1 MINLKRNDK
10 IIIIVAVI
18 VLILA
23 GIGIA
28 AYTPEDVGDR
38 LPEEELNTYTVDWD
52 IRTGSIQSMSEF
64 AGKKSPYEGTIQIN
78 QRNLKTVTFNLS
90 WMDDKTTL
98 LGRAGLDTLTLEI
111 TTPDGE
117 IREESQKSAS
127 KSKTGNI
134 MMDFSVSNGIPSN
147 QPIEAMDMYEAE
159 EELQNNESYY
169 HETWSNEDF
178 TITVYVKVGELRP
191 LKKLLK
197 KGNSFK
203 LDVSYEYYYP
213 TPIEEE
219 GENKTMDES
228 ENPFEDLEEEYMPP
242 YVSMILSTGC
252 GRFI

>member
-38 LPEEELNTYTVDWD
+38 LPERDVLTYIVDWD
-52 IRTGSIQSMSEF
+52 IRTGSLQSMSEF
-64 AGKKSPYEGTIQIN
+64 AGKKSPYEGTVQID

-117 IREESQKSAS
+117 TRDESRKSAS
-127 KSKTGNI
+127 KSKNGNI
-134 MMDFSVSNGIPSN
+134 MMEFQVSNGIPSN
-147 QPIEAMDMYEAE
+147 EPIEAEDIYEAE
-159 EELQNNESYY
+159 DELQNNESYY
-169 HETWSNEDF
+169 HETWSNEAF
-178 TITVYVKVGELRP
+178 TINVYVKVGEMRP
-191 LKKLLK
+191 LKKLLE
-197 KGNSFK
+197 KGNSFN
-203 LDVSYEYYYP
+203 LEITYEYYYP
-213 TPIEEE
+213 MLIEEE
-219 GENKTMDES
+219 GENKTINES
-228 ENPFEDLEEEYMPP
+228 ENPFEDLEEEYIPP